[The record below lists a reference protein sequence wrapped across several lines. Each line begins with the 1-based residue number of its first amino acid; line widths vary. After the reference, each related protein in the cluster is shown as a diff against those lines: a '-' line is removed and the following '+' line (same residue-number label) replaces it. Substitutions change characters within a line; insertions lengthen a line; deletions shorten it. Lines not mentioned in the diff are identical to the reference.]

1 MNEITSPAGYFFCF
15 FSYSS
20 FADINT
26 VKLIFLHASSTLT
39 AEYNE

>member
-1 MNEITSPAGYFFCF
+1 MKLQVLLAIFFCF